1 MQALHLRGTLEGFKH
16 IKSKDKWLEVHG
28 QKKWQFYYE
37 PEQVKKQ
44 LLFFDHFLLGK
55 KNDWMKQPKV
65 NLEVREKYF
74 VGKWLPGN
82 SWPLENTQYR
92 KLYLDAS
99 SGEAARGGLSTLK
112 HGREAMVE
120 YSGAASGPGAHRAE
134 FTFKF
139 DKATEL
145 IGHMAA
151 KLFMSAPMTEDM
163 DVFVAVWKLDQQ
175 GKPVELAY
183 YAQYED
189 GPVALGWLRA
199 SHRELDA
206 EKSTEYM
213 PWLKHARELKFK
225 KGEVVELD
233 IEIWPSG
240 TRFEKGEALR
250 FDVQGTDVMV
260 GLIKGEADFRNIL
273 NR

>member
-1 MQALHLRGTLEGFKH
+1 MRGTLEGFKR

-44 LLFFDHFLLGK
+44 LLFFDHFLRGK
-55 KNDWMKQPKV
+55 ADNEWTKQPKV

-74 VGKWLPGN
+74 VGKWLATKE
-82 SWPLENTQYR
+82 WPVENTQYR
-92 KLYLDAS
+92 RLYLDAFNNS
-99 SGEAARGGLSTLK
+99 LSGSKPEK
-112 HGREAMVE
+112 EAMVE

-134 FTFKF
+134 FSITF
-139 DKATEL
+139 DKPTEL
-145 IGHMAA
+145 VGHMAA
-151 KLFMSAPMTEDM
+151 KLFMSAPLTEDM
-163 DVFVAVWKLDQQ
+163 DVFVAVWKIDLD

-199 SHRELDA
+199 SHRELDT
-206 EKSTEYM
+206 ERSTEYM
-213 PWLKHARELKFK
+213 PWLKHQRELKFK

-240 TRFEKGEALR
+240 TRFEKGEGLR

-260 GLIKGEADFRNIL
+260 FHRRLFGDWG
-273 NR
+273 

>member
-1 MQALHLRGTLEGFKH
+1 MHLRGTLEGFKK

-44 LLFFDHFLLGK
+44 LQFFDHFLLDK
-55 KNDWMKQPKV
+55 KDNGWTQQPKV
-65 NLEVREKYF
+65 NLEVRDKYF
-74 VGKWLPGN
+74 VGKWMATS
-82 SWPLENTQYR
+82 SWPVENTQYR

-99 SGEAARGGLSTLK
+99 SHRLSPSK
-112 HGREAMVE
+112 PAKEVMVE

-134 FTFKF
+134 FRITF
-139 DKATEL
+139 DKPTEL
-145 IGHMAA
+145 VGHMAA

-163 DVFVAVWKLDQQ
+163 DIFVAVWKLDRD
-175 GKPVELAY
+175 GNPVELAY
-183 YAQYED
+183 YAQYDD

-199 SHRELDA
+199 SHRELDP

-213 PWLKHARELKFK
+213 PWLKHARELKVK
-225 KGEVVELD
+225 KGEIVELD

-240 TRFEKGEALR
+240 TRFEKGEGLR

-260 GLIKGEADFRNIL
+260 CIPLRRVRVDGRNIR